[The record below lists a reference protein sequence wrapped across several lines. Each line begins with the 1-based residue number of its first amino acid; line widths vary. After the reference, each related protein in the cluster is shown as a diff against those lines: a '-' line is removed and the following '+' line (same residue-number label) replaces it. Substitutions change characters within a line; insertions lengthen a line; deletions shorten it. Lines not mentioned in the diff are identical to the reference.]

1 MPRKNCESPT
11 RGAAHPSI
19 DDLGIVIS
27 QARAAADA
35 LAALAVAGGLDSL
48 KTGSLEQ
55 LAIDLHER
63 IERAYQM
70 VGNIDAVTQH

>member
-1 MPRKNCESPT
+1 MASTNCSAPT
-11 RGAAHPSI
+11 RGTSHASI
-19 DDLGIVIS
+19 DDLGVIIS

-63 IERAYQM
+63 MEVAYQM
-70 VGNIDAVTQH
+70 VGSIRQQQW